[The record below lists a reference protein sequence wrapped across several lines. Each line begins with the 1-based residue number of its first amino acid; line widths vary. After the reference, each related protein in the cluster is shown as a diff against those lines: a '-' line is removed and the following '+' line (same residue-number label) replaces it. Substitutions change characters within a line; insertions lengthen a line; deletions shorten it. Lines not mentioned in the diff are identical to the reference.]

1 MDDLLLFFDDLSLV
15 KDEGIVRMVGTVV
28 YQYLIVPSILTSM
41 RIKESGLISINLA
54 LYILIRMMKV
64 LDNLQITELIVRNIL
79 TPGAIIEY
87 WVDEPNA
94 TV

>member
-1 MDDLLLFFDDLSLV
+1 MLSLTEEKFGSFCKSLEDLDDLLLFFEDLSMV

-54 LYILIRMMKV
+54 LYIVIRMLKII
-64 LDNLQITELIVRNIL
+64 DNLQMT
-79 TPGAIIEY
+79 
-87 WVDEPNA
+87 
-94 TV
+94 

>member
-1 MDDLLLFFDDLSLV
+1 MV

-54 LYILIRMMKV
+54 LYIVIRMLKII
-64 LDNLQITELIVRNIL
+64 DNLQMT
-79 TPGAIIEY
+79 
-87 WVDEPNA
+87 
-94 TV
+94 